1 MTSQTYT
8 YADFCQSLGV
18 TPEWLAS
25 EQGNLVLD
33 DRTDRL
39 PEDKLVV
46 GGNLTIRQSRFTQW
60 PVHVTVGGYLLVE
73 QVDIPSLPQ
82 FLDVKGDATFIDTGF
97 ASIHEGCHF
106 HQSVTVCSSK
116 FQHIHDHFHVLGDLI
131 LAECSISTLPHGL
144 VVDRILDIR
153 HTSIRCIPE
162 DCQCAE
168 LRASG
173 SKVDQ
178 LPNNRTV
185 EVLDVSGCPLSHF
198 PKGVRVIRDLVI
210 SYTSIREIE
219 QQLPDV
225 NLIARYAALEKLP
238 DGSRFGFLDL
248 TGCSITQLPLRLI
261 VTIGMDISET
271 DIRCLPDDSQVMG
284 YLIAHDSSLMTLP
297 EQMLLAGILIVTR
310 TPIQIIPAG
319 IICKAIVCDPEV
331 QVDAYQFHIDTEI
344 EFHPNGKYVVVHH
357 QMYEVVEHCEDVWKV
372 TQLMTG
378 EDRFVVTDG
387 SGKFA
392 DGVTPELA
400 RAVLQGI
407 DLEDQQQPFLTS
419 LQTWNKEFRNAA
431 ANQDRSGIQSGGA
444 WTSWKKN

>member
-1 MTSQTYT
+1 
-8 YADFCQSLGV
+8 
-18 TPEWLAS
+18 
-25 EQGNLVLD
+25 
-33 DRTDRL
+33 
-39 PEDKLVV
+39 
-46 GGNLTIRQSRFTQW
+46 
-60 PVHVTVGGYLLVE
+60 
-73 QVDIPSLPQ
+73 
-82 FLDVKGDATFIDTGF
+82 
-97 ASIHEGCHF
+97 
-106 HQSVTVCSSK
+106 
-116 FQHIHDHFHVLGDLI
+116 
-131 LAECSISTLPHGL
+131 
-144 VVDRILDIR
+144 
-153 HTSIRCIPE
+153 
-162 DCQCAE
+162 
-168 LRASG
+168 
-173 SKVDQ
+173 
-178 LPNNRTV
+178 
-185 EVLDVSGCPLSHF
+185 
-198 PKGVRVIRDLVI
+198 
-210 SYTSIREIE
+210 
-219 QQLPDV
+219 
-225 NLIARYAALEKLP
+225 
-238 DGSRFGFLDL
+238 
-248 TGCSITQLPLRLI
+248 
-261 VTIGMDISET
+261 MDISET

-284 YLIAHDSSLMTLP
+284 YLIAQDSSLMTLP

-400 RAVLQGI
+400 MAVLQGI
-407 DLEDQQQPFLTS
+407 DIEDQQQPFLTS